1 MDFLAVAT
9 TLHGAATTLA
19 QTETSGGLTINFF
32 WVIVSAL
39 NFVVFLAILWTFAF
53 KPMSAMLADRRHRI
67 EQGLKDAEQAR
78 QDREHAEAERLAAL
92 QEARREAN
100 DILVRAQKVAQE
112 SREADMAAT
121 RQELERMRER
131 AASDIEAEK
140 QRAIADLRA
149 EVADLALAAAG
160 KVVGESMT
168 SERHRR
174 IVEEFLAEPSTGLAG
189 SEATA
194 SQHDGDAE
202 S

>member
-9 TLHGAATTLA
+9 TASQAAAPLA
-19 QTETSGGLTINFF
+19 QETSGGLTINFF

-53 KPMSAMLADRRHRI
+53 RPISAMLDERRRRI

-78 QDREHAEAERLAAL
+78 QDRENAEAERLAAL

-100 DILVRAQKVAQE
+100 EILVRAQKVAQE

-131 AASDIEAEK
+131 ATSDIEAEK
-140 QRAIADLRA
+140 LRAIADLRA

-174 IVEEFLAEPSTGLAG
+174 IVEEFLASSPAERDAG
-189 SEATA
+189 A
-194 SQHDGDAE
+194 
-202 S
+202 